1 MIRLQSIGV
10 SFPSPSSRHKPTQQV
25 EVLRDLS
32 LDCRDG
38 SFTVVIGESG
48 CGKTTL
54 LNVIAGFL
62 KPTSGSVSLDGR
74 AIISPGA
81 ERGVVFQNDTLLP
94 WQTVQENVVFGL
106 RLAGW
111 SKEKRA
117 EKAHEYLQLTGLADY
132 ADYAIGKLSG
142 GMRQRVSLARALAVD
157 PRFLLLDEP
166 LGALDALTRERM
178 QEHLLQVWHR
188 TGKGMFMIT
197 HSVEEALF
205 LATDLVLLRA
215 RPGRIESVRQLEFGQ
230 RFAAGESARSIKSD
244 PSFVR
249 LREDILEELLRN
261 EVKHDEI
268 KYEAGDEAWAA

>member
-1 MIRLQSIGV
+1 MIRLQSVGV
-10 SFPSPSSRHKPTQQV
+10 SFSAPASPKPGAGIKPV
-25 EVLRDLS
+25 RVLHDLS
-32 LDCRDG
+32 LDLHDG
-38 SFTVVIGESG
+38 RFIVVIGESG

-54 LNVIAGFL
+54 LNVIGGFQA
-62 KPTSGSVSLDGR
+62 PTSGSVSIDGVP
-74 AIISPGA
+74 IVGPGV
-81 ERGVVFQNDTLLP
+81 ERGVVFQSDTLLP
-94 WQTVQENVVFGL
+94 WQTVRENVEFGL

-111 SKEKRA
+111 SKEKRSA
-117 EKAHEYLQLTGLADY
+117 RAAEYLQITGLATY
-132 ADYAIGKLSG
+132 ADYAIWKLSG

-178 QEHLLQVWHR
+178 QEHLLQVWKA
-188 TGKGMFMIT
+188 TGKGLFMIT

-215 RPGRIESVRQLEFGQ
+215 RPGRVENIRRLEFGL

-249 LREDILEELLRN
+249 LREEILEQLLQHEVEQEQEAAQREL
-261 EVKHDEI
+261 V
-268 KYEAGDEAWAA
+268 A